1 MTKPIA
7 TLFAA
12 VLAVFSFSAQAQPN
26 VCGDANS
33 NPSHHNAGVLDD
45 CDLAVPGG
53 SKAVPFDRNDK
64 APPFRGTARETADYT
79 LDAAAVPTD
88 FAAQLVL
95 LLPEG
100 FEFDGGSG
108 NPCAATATSCTVGR
122 TGMAGERAFAFRG
135 IRRVAATGT
144 DATGFAYVCA
154 ARADADAPQ
163 CATGVVQVVS
173 LTAPSSGEDAAE

>member
-12 VLAVFSFSAQAQPN
+12 VLAVAAHAQPN
-26 VCGDANS
+26 VCGDSNS
-33 NPSHHNAGVLDD
+33 NPTHHNAGVLDD

-53 SKAVPFDRNDK
+53 SKAVPFDRDDK
-64 APPFRGTARETADYT
+64 APPYRGTARQTADHI
-79 LDAAAVPTD
+79 LDATAVPVD

-95 LLPEG
+95 LLPAG
-100 FEFDGGSG
+100 FEFDGGAG

-122 TGMAGERAFAFRG
+122 TGMDGETVFAFRG

-144 DATGFAYVCA
+144 EATGFAYVCA
-154 ARADADAPQ
+154 ARADADEPQ
-163 CATGVVQVVS
+163 CESGVLQVVN
-173 LTAPSSGEDAAE
+173 LGAVAATQP